1 MTIIRGLAVRVVT
14 IGVIMTSFMMGW
26 KAIMYISG
34 CEPPLTVVV
43 DDNMGP
49 GFQQGDVLLLR
60 RVASPLQCGD
70 VILFAVEDGGV
81 PIVHRVV
88 HLQVSLYQDNGEV
101 RLLTKG
107 DSNSMDDRT
116 SLYAKDQYWI
126 TQHEHVMGKV
136 IGYIPYI
143 GMVMIFIN
151 KHPLAKYLAVAA
163 ISILLLTKKNK
174 SFG

>member
-49 GFQQGDVLLLR
+49 GFQQ
-60 RVASPLQCGD
+60 
-70 VILFAVEDGGV
+70 DGGV

>member
-49 GFQQGDVLLLR
+49 GFQQ
-60 RVASPLQCGD
+60 
-70 VILFAVEDGGV
+70 
-81 PIVHRVV
+81 
-88 HLQVSLYQDNGEV
+88 LQVSLYQDNGEV